1 MVVDWGVDKITYA
14 SFFKGILGQ
23 VSAFICALL
32 MALVLTPLCRTL
44 VKRLGMIDK
53 PDARRI
59 NKVPIPRGGG
69 LAVVVTVLGTLWTW
83 VCLAGHTISQC
94 YDYEWLVAYTLASLA
109 LAILGFV
116 DDKWGVKARLKLF
129 IQIGIA
135 TFLFVSHVRI
145 GGILVTFPVW
155 LDYLVTVFWIVG
167 AINAFNLIDGLD
179 GLASGLAVIAS
190 VGMAGSIFF
199 AGNSADV
206 MPYLVLAGACCGF
219 LRYNFHPASVFLGDT
234 GSMFIGLSIA
244 VFPLLSGGSRMGI
257 IPALGVPLLAMGV
270 PIFDTMLAIWRR
282 SVRALLNRGSGIHEG
297 GLMEPDKDHV
307 HHRLLRQVL
316 NQRKVAIS
324 LYLFSMLLVSVGL
337 VGLLLKNRAPGFF
350 MVAFMVGSLIVVRH
364 LIRVELWD
372 TGRLLTLS
380 RPALRNSIAIPFFI
394 VFDIGVMFLAWCFA
408 SYLLNQPITR
418 FAAVRELP
426 YQIVPLFIVLVIG
439 RIYKRVWARAQIR
452 DFVFLAIVLGIG
464 FILGNGIRMVVN
476 DSRFESTRMLLQ
488 FNFVLAAMI
497 GVRVASD
504 IMYGVCA
511 MIESVT
517 LGSQENTVRVLA
529 YGAGLN
535 FRGYM
540 RQLMAHVGHN
550 TCVVVGL
557 IDDDK
562 ALHNCIVSGYI
573 VYGGLMDLPDIVAK
587 QRISRVV
594 ITCPIKEDNRV
605 KLLALAQRLKIEV
618 TQWQMC
624 EVSLLK
630 KGK

>member
-1 MVVDWGVDKITYA
+1 MVIDWGMNTITYA
-14 SFFKGILGQ
+14 SFFKGTLGQ
-23 VSAFICALL
+23 VTAFICALVMSL
-32 MALVLTPLCRTL
+32 TLTPMCRRL

-53 PDARRI
+53 PEARRI
-59 NKVPIPRGGG
+59 NKIPIPRGGG
-69 LAVVVTVLGTLWTW
+69 IAVVGTVLGTLWTW
-83 VCLAGHTISQC
+83 VFLAGHTISHS
-94 YDYEWLVAYTLASLA
+94 YDYAWLVTFTLASLA
-109 LAILGFV
+109 LATLGFV

-129 IQIGIA
+129 IQIGVA
-135 TFLFVSHVRI
+135 TFLFLNDVRI

-190 VGMAGSIFF
+190 LGMAGSIFF

-206 MPYLVLAGACCGF
+206 LPYLVLAGACCGF

-282 SVRALLNRGSGIHEG
+282 SVRALLNRGSGVHEC
-297 GLMEPDKDHV
+297 GLMDPDKDHV

-316 NQRKVAIS
+316 NQRKVALS
-324 LYLFSMLLVSVGL
+324 LYLFSMILVSVGL
-337 VGLLLKNRAPGFF
+337 VGLLLRNRAPGFF
-350 MVAFMVGSLIVVRH
+350 MIAFVVGSLIVVRH

-380 RPALRNSIAIPFFI
+380 RPALRNSIAVPFFI
-394 VFDIGVMFLAWCFA
+394 VFDIAAMFLAWCFA
-408 SYLLNQPITR
+408 SYLLNLPITR
-418 FAAVRELP
+418 FAVIRELP

-439 RIYKRVWARAQIR
+439 RIYKRVWTRAQIR
-452 DFVFLAIVLGIG
+452 DFVFLAIVLSVG
-464 FILGNGIRMVVN
+464 FLLGNGLRMVFN
-476 DSRFESTRMLLQ
+476 DSRFELTRMLLQ
-488 FNFVLAAMI
+488 FNFVLAVMI
-497 GVRVASD
+497 GVRVAND
-504 IMYGVCA
+504 IMYGVFS
-511 MIESVT
+511 MVESVK
-517 LGSQENTVRVLA
+517 LGTQENAVRVLA

-540 RQLMAHVGHN
+540 RQLMANVGHN

-557 IDDDK
+557 IDDNK

-573 VYGGLMDLPDIVAK
+573 VYGGLEDVPDIVAK
-587 QRISRVV
+587 QRINRIV
-594 ITCPIKEDNRV
+594 IACPIKEENCQR
-605 KLLALAQRLKIEV
+605 LLALARDLKIEV
-618 TQWQMC
+618 TQWQAC
-624 EVSLLK
+624 EIPLLK
-630 KGK
+630 GK

>member
-1 MVVDWGVDKITYA
+1 MVIDWGMNTITYA
-14 SFFKGILGQ
+14 SFFKGALGQ
-23 VSAFICALL
+23 VSAFIFALAMSL
-32 MALVLTPLCRTL
+32 ALTPACRTL

-69 LAVVVTVLGTLWTW
+69 IAVIITVLGTLWTW
-83 VCLAGHTISQC
+83 VFLAGHTISQC
-94 YDYEWLVAYTLASLA
+94 YDAAWLVAYTVASLA
-109 LAILGFV
+109 LATLGFV

-129 IQIGIA
+129 IQIGVA
-135 TFLFVSHVRI
+135 TFLFLNDVRI
-145 GGILVTFPVW
+145 GGILVAFPIW
-155 LDYLVTVFWIVG
+155 LDYLITVFWIVG

-179 GLASGLAVIAS
+179 GLASGLAIIAS
-190 VGMAGSIFF
+190 LGMAGSIFF
-199 AGNSADV
+199 AGDCADIL
-206 MPYLVLAGACCGF
+206 PYLVLAGACCGF

-282 SVRALLNRGSGIHEG
+282 SVRALLNRGAGHEG
-297 GLMEPDKDHV
+297 GLMDPDKDHV

-316 NQRKVAIS
+316 NQRKVALS
-324 LYLFSMLLVSVGL
+324 LYLFSVLLVSVGL
-337 VGLLLKNRAPGFF
+337 VGLLLKGRAPGFF
-350 MVAFMVGSLIVVRH
+350 MIAFVVGCLIVVRH

-372 TGRLLTLS
+372 TGRLLTLT
-380 RPALRNSIAIPFFI
+380 RPALRNSIAVPFFI
-394 VFDIGVMFLAWCFA
+394 VFDISSMFLAWCFA
-408 SYLLNQPITR
+408 SYLLHCPITR
-418 FAAVRELP
+418 SAVVNELP

-452 DFVFLAIVLGIG
+452 DFVFMTIVLGIG
-464 FILGNGIRMVVN
+464 FLLGNGLRMVLN
-476 DSRFESTRMLLQ
+476 DSRFELTRMLLQ

-497 GVRVASD
+497 GVRVAND
-504 IMYGVCA
+504 IMYGVCS
-511 MIESVT
+511 MIESMT
-517 LGSQENTVRVLA
+517 LSTQEDTVRVLA

-540 RQLMAHVGHN
+540 RQLMAHVGQN
-550 TCVVVGL
+550 TSVVIGL
-557 IDDDK
+557 IDDNK
-562 ALHNCIVSGYI
+562 ALHQCIVSGYI
-573 VYGGLMDLPDIVAK
+573 VYGGLNDVPDIVAK
-587 QRISRVV
+587 QRINRIV
-594 ITCPIKEDNRV
+594 ITCPIKEENRIY
-605 KLLALAQRLKIEV
+605 LLALAQRLQIEV

-630 KGK
+630 KSK